1 VRGFTLLEVVVALA
15 LLSLLVSVVYG
26 GFTTAV
32 RAYDA
37 AEQRGN
43 ASDRMRVVSAFLRRS
58 LGGAFPLAIASSG
71 DWEIAFEGA
80 RDRLRFV
87 ADLPAWI
94 GVGGLHEL
102 VLETAGHGERA
113 QLLLRRRP
121 VVVGRSGTIE
131 GDYEDHVL
139 LESVTSVQ
147 LRYFGSV
154 DRRAARQWRHD
165 WPIGRRMPELVE
177 LRLAD
182 AASGEWPP
190 VLVRPRVDTVRYQ
203 NARGAAVGRRADQPR
218 TTPAAGDG
226 GAAAEPEAAR

>member
-1 VRGFTLLEVVVALA
+1 MWC
-15 LLSLLVSVVYG
+15 G
-26 GFTTAV
+26 GCSRRWRERRKR
-32 RAYDA
+32 RAGRAARRVEQHGQGRLRRDA
-37 AEQRGN
+37 ARAQ
-43 ASDRMRVVSAFLRRS
+43 LR
-58 LGGAFPLAIASSG
+58 
-71 DWEIAFEGA
+71 
-80 RDRLRFV
+80 
-87 ADLPAWI
+87 
-94 GVGGLHEL
+94 
-102 VLETAGHGERA
+102 HGERA